1 MSNQLEKF
9 GLRPYRKLDGTPL
22 VGAQN
27 RYTIAAGYATA
38 IFQGDLVQPVT
49 SGNIERH
56 EAGTSEA
63 VVGVFNGCFY
73 TDPTTQKPTY
83 SNFYPGGIAASDITA
98 FVVDDPDAVFL
109 MDADAAF
116 TRADLF
122 KNYSVS
128 NATGVTQTGISSV
141 QLDVSASGT
150 AATFAVQAID
160 ITQDPENQDTSVS
173 NANILVRINNH
184 FYRSCLLYTSD
195 AADE

>member
-22 VGAQN
+22 AGAQN

-38 IFQGDLVQPVT
+38 IFQGDLVQPT
-49 SGNIERH
+49 TAGNIERH
-56 EAGTSEA
+56 TGNTSDA
-63 VVGVFNGCFY
+63 VVGVFNGVFY
-73 TDPTTQKPTY
+73 NDPTTQKPTY
-83 SNFYPGGIAASDITA
+83 KNYYPGGITPTQGDITA

-109 MDADAAF
+109 MDADEAF

-122 KNYSVS
+122 KNYSVTT
-128 NATGVTQTGISSV
+128 ATGVTQTGISSV

-150 AATFAVQAID
+150 AATFVVQAID
-160 ITQDPENQDTSVS
+160 ITQDPENSDTSVS

-184 FYRSCLLYTSD
+184 FFRSGTGI
-195 AADE
+195 A

>member
-27 RYTIAAGYATA
+27 RYIVKPAYGTA
-38 IFQGDLVQPVT
+38 IFQGDLVIPT
-49 SGNIERH
+49 STGFIQRHTAGNS
-56 EAGTSEA
+56 AA

-73 TDPTTQKPTY
+73 NDPTTQKPTF
-83 SNFYPGGIAASDITA
+83 SNHYPGGITPTQGDITA

-116 TRADLF
+116 SRAGLYS
-122 KNYSVS
+122 NYSVT
-128 NATGVTQTGISSV
+128 NATGVTQTGISQV
-141 QLDVSASGT
+141 QLDVSAVGT

-160 ITQDPENQDTSVS
+160 VSQDPDNNTLGAV

-184 FYRSCLLYTSD
+184 FYRSGTGI
-195 AADE
+195 

>member
-22 VGAQN
+22 AGAQN

-38 IFQGDLVQPVT
+38 IFQGDLVQPT
-49 SGNIERH
+49 GAGNIERH
-56 EAGTSEA
+56 TGNTSDA
-63 VVGVFNGCFY
+63 VVGVFNGVFY
-73 TDPTTQKPTY
+73 NDPTTQKPTY
-83 SNFYPGGIAASDITA
+83 KNFYPGSITPTQGDITA

-109 MDADAAF
+109 MDADEAF

-122 KNYSVS
+122 KNYSVTT
-128 NATGVTQTGISSV
+128 AGGVTQTGISSV
-141 QLDVSASGT
+141 QLDVSASGV

-160 ITQDPENQDTSVS
+160 ISQDPDNSDTGTS

-184 FYRSCLLYTSD
+184 FYRSGVGI
-195 AADE
+195 